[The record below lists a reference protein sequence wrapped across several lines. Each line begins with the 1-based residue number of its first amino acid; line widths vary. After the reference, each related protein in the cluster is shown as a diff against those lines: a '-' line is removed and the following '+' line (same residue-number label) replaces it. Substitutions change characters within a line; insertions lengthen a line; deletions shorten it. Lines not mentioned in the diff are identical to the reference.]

1 MVSNW
6 RSAAGM
12 TAIWVFAVAGV
23 SATAWI
29 AIDRAGRDISTAAV
43 SATPAPALNTPAM
56 RAEPIPA
63 SAKPKTRPTVKPA
76 ATPTPSA
83 VASPVATPAPTPQP
97 RHTRDRSGGAPTPAA
112 VSAPQATPTSQDNTI
127 SVTGGLVSARCTGTA
142 IKLLIAQPENDWR
155 YRVDTS
161 NGAQIVVSFQRGE
174 EDSTTSTV
182 VTGVCAN
189 GAPQFSVSGQ

>member
-1 MVSNW
+1 MVNNW

-29 AIDRAGRDISTAAV
+29 AIDRAGRDISTAAI
-43 SATPAPALNTPAM
+43 SATAPPALNTPM
-56 RAEPIPA
+56 MGAEPTPA
-63 SAKPKTRPTVKPA
+63 PATTKPKPAVKPA

-83 VASPVATPAPTPQP
+83 VASPLATPAAAPQP
-97 RHTRDRSGGAPTPAA
+97 RHTGDRSGGTPAPA
-112 VSAPQATPTSQDNTI
+112 AGSTPQATPTSQDNTI

-161 NGAQIVVSFQRGE
+161 NGGQIVVSFQRGE

-189 GAPQFSVSGQ
+189 GAPQFTVSGQ

>member
-1 MVSNW
+1 MVNNW
-6 RSAAGM
+6 RSAAAM

-29 AIDRAGRDISTAAV
+29 AIDRAGRDISTAAI
-43 SATPAPALNTPAM
+43 SATAPPALNTPM
-56 RAEPIPA
+56 MGAEPTPA
-63 SAKPKTRPTVKPA
+63 PDTTKPNPAVKPA

-83 VASPVATPAPTPQP
+83 VASPVATPAAAPQP
-97 RHTRDRSGGAPTPAA
+97 RHTGDRSGGTPAPAA

-161 NGAQIVVSFQRGE
+161 NGGQIVVSFQRGE

-189 GAPQFSVSGQ
+189 GAPQFTVSGQ